1 MNTIDEVKF
10 RATAPTPPFF
20 QHLKK
25 VSLLIA
31 AVGLAVMTAPGLVQE
46 ILHQYAGYSITAGIN
61 LVSICQ
67 LTVDDRRL
75 EEQLLQ
81 AVK

>member
-1 MNTIDEVKF
+1 MNLLNEVKN
-10 RATAPTPPFF
+10 RAFAPTPPFF

-25 VSLLIA
+25 VGLLIA
-31 AVGLAVMTAPGLVQE
+31 AVGLAVMTAPGLVPE
-46 ILHQYAGYSITAGIN
+46 ILQQYAGYSITAGTI

-81 AVK
+81 GVK